1 MHRLW
6 VMVAVVLVLAACSG
20 DPDTTTTTEAA
31 SATTTTSSTTTTS
44 VPTASPGDGDGDT
57 TTTTAVTTT
66 IPELRGLAWE
76 EVADLGGFI
85 TGIEPVGDE
94 VLVARKDGRLTLVAD
109 DGTAEVVADLGPLVR
124 DRGEAGLLDTALH
137 PDGDRLFVHYSDRAG
152 DTVLAELPWP
162 VADAEPTI
170 LYAVAQP
177 AGNHNGGSIEFGP
190 DGRLH
195 LALGDGGGA
204 NDQFGQ
210 GQRAD
215 TPLAAIHRFDVD
227 TPGVATAP
235 PDNPFPDGE
244 VPSLWVY
251 GVRNPWR
258 IAFDGDLA
266 VIADVGQNRWEEVTV
281 LSADDGGANLGWPI
295 MEARSCFGA
304 DSCDQTGLELPAVAV
319 GHGDAGTCSITGG
332 EVYRG
337 DAIPELVGHYVFT
350 DFCGGWLRS
359 FPVTDGLGDAEVTPT
374 DWDAPRLANPA
385 VIAAGPDG
393 ELLAGGGDG
402 RLLRLVPQR

>member
-6 VMVAVVLVLAACSG
+6 VMVAVVLVLAACS
-20 DPDTTTTTEAA
+20 PDTDTTTTTTTTEAA
-31 SATTTTSSTTTTS
+31 SATTTTSPSSTTTTS
-44 VPTASPGDGDGDT
+44 VAGDADT
-57 TTTTAVTTT
+57 TTSTAVTTT
-66 IPELRGLAWE
+66 TLAELRGLAWE

-85 TGIEPVGDE
+85 TGIEPVVDGI
-94 VLVARKDGRLTLVAD
+94 LVARKDGRLTLVAD
-109 DGTAEVVADLGPLVR
+109 DGTAEVVADLGPFVL
-124 DRGEAGLLDTALH
+124 DQGEAGLLDTALH

-162 VADAEPTI
+162 IEGGSQPTV

-210 GQRAD
+210 GQRRD

-227 TPGVATAP
+227 TPGVASAP

-266 VIADVGQNRWEEVTV
+266 VIADVG
-281 LSADDGGANLGWPI
+281 
-295 MEARSCFGA
+295 
-304 DSCDQTGLELPAVAV
+304 
-319 GHGDAGTCSITGG
+319 
-332 EVYRG
+332 
-337 DAIPELVGHYVFT
+337 
-350 DFCGGWLRS
+350 
-359 FPVTDGLGDAEVTPT
+359 
-374 DWDAPRLANPA
+374 
-385 VIAAGPDG
+385 
-393 ELLAGGGDG
+393 
-402 RLLRLVPQR
+402 